1 MKIRANYRVNPSWYV
16 GATVSAFSKSYMMG
30 NENQGHDA
38 SQGLQGETP
47 GYAVMNLDSQYYI
60 GENWQLSLKAIN
72 IFDNEYYTGGRLAQT
87 RVQTDRSFDDERNV
101 ASLIPGAPRAAWVG
115 LRYEF

>member
-1 MKIRANYRVNPSWYV
+1 MIQVKGI
-16 GATVSAFSKSYMMG
+16 
-30 NENQGHDA
+30 
-38 SQGLQGETP
+38 QGETP

-87 RVQTDRSFDDERNV
+87 RVQTDRSF
-101 ASLIPGAPRAAWVG
+101 G
-115 LRYEF
+115 